1 MPRDARGWDER
12 YRSEGS
18 PVGAEPAAFLRD
30 VLPLLP
36 RGRALDLAMG
46 AGRNAVFLA
55 SNAWQVTGVDYSK
68 VALEKAASLARE
80 HGLSIHWAAELQHEL
95 PARRV
100 GLLLVEADLECGN
113 FPPGQFELVVCF
125 YYLQRS
131 LFPLIERALAP
142 GGMVVYETY
151 TLDRPASAGGPRNPE
166 YLLCQHELLGAFVSL
181 ETVFY
186 RELQAGKGI
195 ASLLARKPKTV
206 SLSRP
211 WTRA

>member
-1 MPRDARGWDER
+1 
-12 YRSEGS
+12 
-18 PVGAEPAAFLRD
+18 
-30 VLPLLP
+30 
-36 RGRALDLAMG
+36 MG